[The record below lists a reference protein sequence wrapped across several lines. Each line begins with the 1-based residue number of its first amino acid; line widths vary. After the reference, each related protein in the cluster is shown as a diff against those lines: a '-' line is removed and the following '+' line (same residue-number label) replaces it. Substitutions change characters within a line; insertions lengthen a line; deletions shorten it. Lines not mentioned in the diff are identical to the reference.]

1 MIKFFRKIR
10 YDLLEKNKTG
20 KYFKYAF
27 GEIILVVIGILIA
40 VQINNWNTE
49 RVQEIDVEDYLI
61 RLKTEYEYNIE
72 RANYLIRDVEEHSIQ
87 VQLNLVDSVR
97 NAFLNVIDSGNYK
110 SILNADLYWYNQF
123 RMQRDVHDEGAKT
136 GILFKIQN
144 SDLLNEIQQ
153 HHAIMNG
160 RKEWV
165 DKSLYKFNACDDKA
179 VSFKFMREWTDG
191 IKDILKNENSLDYE
205 AIVKDNSWLLKVDSE
220 EYQLAFLSIDKFR
233 EFLISRYGFLETEIE
248 GNTKLISLIN
258 EELEK

>member
-1 MIKFFRKIR
+1 
-10 YDLLEKNKTG
+10 
-20 KYFKYAF
+20 
-27 GEIILVVIGILIA
+27 
-40 VQINNWNTE
+40 
-49 RVQEIDVEDYLI
+49 
-61 RLKTEYEYNIE
+61 
-72 RANYLIRDVEEHSIQ
+72 
-87 VQLNLVDSVR
+87 
-97 NAFLNVIDSGNYK
+97 
-110 SILNADLYWYNQF
+110 
-123 RMQRDVHDEGAKT
+123 MQRDEHGEGAKT
-136 GILFKIQN
+136 GILFKTQN

-205 AIVKDNSWLLKVDSE
+205 AIFKDNSWLLKVDSE
-220 EYQLAFLSIDKFR
+220 EYQLAFISIDKFR

-258 EELEK
+258 YKFV